1 MQFIKNIN
9 GVTPIAVASLMSLGI
24 MDGAMAYNAIDT
36 CSNINTVVTNPIIA
50 SYIKNN
56 EDLTFFN
63 LQIKHYF
70 NELVSNWKHNTMF
83 SSSVQQIINDSNF
96 QKIVSLKEKAVPL
109 ILLEIQNQP
118 SMMVWAL
125 NLIYGTKV
133 SNNPNLTVTEAC
145 KLWVKKL
152 HK

>member
-1 MQFIKNIN
+1 MQFIKQRN
-9 GVTPIAVASLMSLGI
+9 GVTPIAVASLISLGV
-24 MDGAMAYNAIDT
+24 MDGAIAYNAIDAY
-36 CSNINTVVTNPIIA
+36 SNINTVVSNPVIA
-50 SYIKNN
+50 SYIKHN
-56 EDLTFFN
+56 EDQTFYN
-63 LQIKHYF
+63 LQLKHNF

-83 SSSVQQIINDSNF
+83 SSSVQQIISDSNF
-96 QKIVSLKEKAVPL
+96 QKIVALKGQAVPL

-118 SMMVWAL
+118 SMLVWAL

-152 HK
+152 QK

>member
-9 GVTPIAVASLMSLGI
+9 GVTPIAVASLVSLGI
-24 MDGAMAYNAIDT
+24 VDGAIAYNAIDT
-36 CSNINTVVTNPIIA
+36 YSNINTVVANPMIA
-50 SYIKNN
+50 SYIENSKNQ
-56 EDLTFFN
+56 TFYN
-63 LQIKHYF
+63 LQFKHYF

-83 SSSVQQIINDSNF
+83 SSSVQQIIDDSNF
-96 QKIVSLKEKAVPL
+96 QKIVALKGQSVPF

-118 SMMVWAL
+118 SMLVWAL
-125 NLIYGTKV
+125 NLIYGTKI

-152 HK
+152 QK